1 MQANTENY
9 IVSDKAKR
17 ISIALIAVGIIAV
30 VAGFLTGHAERTWA
44 NLLTS
49 SYFFTCITLGGI
61 MFCAIQYVA
70 QAGWS
75 VVVVRIAQ
83 AFSAVQPVAAIILLL
98 VVGIGLGTHSLY
110 HHWADPNLLKEYL
123 PDGKTPNPE
132 FDEIIAGKSSFL
144 NVPFFIARL
153 VIYMVVWGG
162 LGYYMRK
169 LSHQE
174 DIEGGMKFYK
184 KSITISA
191 VFAVLFAFTVPLF
204 AFDLMMSVE
213 AHWFSTMFGWYNL
226 AGLWVSTLAA
236 IALTVIFLKE
246 AGYLEYVNENHMH
259 DLGKF
264 VFAFSIF
271 WTYTWVSQFLLI
283 YYANLPEE
291 VSWFYNR
298 WQSNYIWLF
307 WIDMAVNFLF
317 PLLVLM
323 SRGAKRSYTIMKIV
337 CSVVILTHWLD
348 FYMMVMPGTVGKENG
363 IGYIELGTLAGFVG
377 LFMFFML
384 RALAKKPLL
393 PKNHPFLEESLHHE
407 VV

>member
-17 ISIALIAVGIIAV
+17 ISIALIAVGVIAV
-30 VAGFLTGHAERTWA
+30 LAGFFTGHAERTWA

-75 VVVVRIAQ
+75 VVLVRIAQ
-83 AFSAVQPVAAIILLL
+83 AFSAVQPLAAIILLL
-98 VVGIGLGTHSLY
+98 VVGGGLATHNLY
-110 HHWADPNLLKEYL
+110 HHWADPALTD
-123 PDGKTPNPE
+123 PSSPE
-132 FDEIIAGKSSFL
+132 FDHIIAGKASFL
-144 NVPFFIARL
+144 NVPFFMARL
-153 VIYMVVWGG
+153 VVYMLVWGG
-162 LGYYMRK
+162 LGYYLRK
-169 LSHQE
+169 LSHRE
-174 DIEGGMKFYK
+174 DVEGGMTFYN
-184 KSITISA
+184 KSIKVSA
-191 VFAVLFAFTVPLF
+191 IFAVVFGFTVPLF

>member
-1 MQANTENY
+1 MQANTQNY

-98 VVGIGLGTHSLY
+98 VVGGGLATHNLY
-110 HHWADPNLLKEYL
+110 HHWADPALTD
-123 PDGKTPNPE
+123 PSSPE

-144 NVPFFIARL
+144 NVPFFITRL

-184 KSITISA
+184 K
-191 VFAVLFAFTVPLF
+191 
-204 AFDLMMSVE
+204 
-213 AHWFSTMFGWYNL
+213 N
-226 AGLWVSTLAA
+226 
-236 IALTVIFLKE
+236 
-246 AGYLEYVNENHMH
+246 
-259 DLGKF
+259 
-264 VFAFSIF
+264 
-271 WTYTWVSQFLLI
+271 
-283 YYANLPEE
+283 
-291 VSWFYNR
+291 
-298 WQSNYIWLF
+298 
-307 WIDMAVNFLF
+307 
-317 PLLVLM
+317 
-323 SRGAKRSYTIMKIV
+323 
-337 CSVVILTHWLD
+337 
-348 FYMMVMPGTVGKENG
+348 
-363 IGYIELGTLAGFVG
+363 
-377 LFMFFML
+377 
-384 RALAKKPLL
+384 
-393 PKNHPFLEESLHHE
+393 
-407 VV
+407 